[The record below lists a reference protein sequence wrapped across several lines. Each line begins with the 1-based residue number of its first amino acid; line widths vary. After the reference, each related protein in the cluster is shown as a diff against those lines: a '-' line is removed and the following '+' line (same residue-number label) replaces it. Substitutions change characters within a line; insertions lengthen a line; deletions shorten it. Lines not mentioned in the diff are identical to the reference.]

1 VSSTSTTTYAPIS
14 AGTSHIAELWHE
26 LLDVLHEKYP
36 AVSARMSK
44 IGASEVEIT
53 TAEEQM
59 HVVLPDS
66 YKNLL
71 RIYNADGSEEGA
83 RFCSEYFLQPLD
95 SVVEE
100 WLILAEA
107 LDDGAFDELEPA
119 ELGNAARAI
128 RCVWWS
134 KAWIPI
140 GREPGGNLLCIDTSP
155 DVNGIIGQVF
165 GWERA
170 AGPVGPFAH
179 SVSVMVLETLN
190 DIKSG
195 RLAYS
200 DRIGDW
206 YSGDEGDDDEYA
218 AAAGNDDE
226 YDEVDD
232 DDGAGAGADAGQS

>member
-140 GREPGGNLLCIDTSP
+140 GREPGCQRHHWAGVWLGTGCWAGGSVCAFGVGHGARDIERYQ
-155 DVNGIIGQVF
+155 IGSLGVF
-165 GWERA
+165 RSYW
-170 AGPVGPFAH
+170 
-179 SVSVMVLETLN
+179 
-190 DIKSG
+190 
-195 RLAYS
+195 RL
-200 DRIGDW
+200 
-206 YSGDEGDDDEYA
+206 
-218 AAAGNDDE
+218 
-226 YDEVDD
+226 V
-232 DDGAGAGADAGQS
+232 